1 MSNTKTTALDGIKLK
16 YEKTGKEGGFNREA
30 VARYELNEK
39 LNTLET
45 HKVLWYLAKR
55 HKFEIVVFLMIIQAL
70 ATYLNF
76 IPRLIIGLI
85 GG

>member
-1 MSNTKTTALDGIKLK
+1 MSNTKTSTLDSVKLK
-16 YEKTGKEGGFNREA
+16 YEKQGKEGSFNREA
-30 VARYELNEK
+30 IAKYELNEK

-45 HKVLWYLAKR
+45 HKILWYLAKR
-55 HKFEIVVFLMIIQAL
+55 HKFEIAVFLLVIQAL

-76 IPRLIIGLI
+76 VPRLIIGLI

>member
-1 MSNTKTTALDGIKLK
+1 MSNTKTSALSNVKLK
-16 YEKTGKEGGFNREA
+16 YETTKDEGKFNIKNVEK
-30 VARYELNEK
+30 YELNQK
-39 LNTLET
+39 LHGTET
-45 HKVLWYLAKR
+45 YKILWYLVKR
-55 HKFEIVVFLMIIQAL
+55 HKFEIVVFLMIVQAF

>member
-1 MSNTKTTALDGIKLK
+1 MSNTKTTALSGVKLK

-30 VARYELNEK
+30 VARYELKEK

-45 HKVLWYLAKR
+45 HKILWYLAKR

>member
-1 MSNTKTTALDGIKLK
+1 MGTTLDSVKLK
-16 YEKTGKEGGFNREA
+16 YEKQGKKGSFNREA
-30 VARYELNEK
+30 IAKYELNEK

-45 HKVLWYLAKR
+45 HKILWYLAKR
-55 HKFEIVVFLMIIQAL
+55 HKFEIAVFLLVIQAL

-76 IPRLIIGLI
+76 VPRILMGLI